1 MSFGSPHEE
10 LRFYCQIHTGD
21 TRLTPSTRRMEGN
34 LVKGICAQ
42 ETENRKLETGKLE
55 TVAKIG
61 SSTLRPLYTAKLG
74 LG

>member
-1 MSFGSPHEE
+1 
-10 LRFYCQIHTGD
+10 
-21 TRLTPSTRRMEGN
+21 MEGN